1 MSNSLINKLHL
12 KKQLFELKMDEGM
25 NVRDHIN
32 KSNKCVTQLL
42 SVEVKIDEGD
52 QVIMLLASLPKLN
65 EIVVTMLLVGRKTLT
80 VDEVSTAFLETKILS
95 SHVVCL
101 ILDKLLWWIL
111 NYIIVGVNHERWIM
125 IEEMII
131 PNHTCR
137 GIWSVI
143 TAIKR
148 DIFEGIVKNWQSN

>member
-1 MSNSLINKLHL
+1 MSNSLINKLYL

-80 VDEVSTAFLETKILS
+80 VDEVSTPFLETKILRT
-95 SHVVCL
+95 HVVCL
-101 ILDKLLWWIL
+101 ILDKLL
-111 NYIIVGVNHERWIM
+111 
-125 IEEMII
+125 
-131 PNHTCR
+131 
-137 GIWSVI
+137 
-143 TAIKR
+143 
-148 DIFEGIVKNWQSN
+148 